1 MISTD
6 TVLCD
11 PNALFAAMRDLPH
24 LDLERPAHP
33 DWRLGRAVPEGRP
46 YPVLTSRNGRHLD
59 VTWLPIIGLS
69 SLQDAKSAEAMS
81 RAVIPISGIRL
92 KHESEVL
99 GRVYADLK
107 PEDPSMP
114 FLIAAEIVVTAD
126 QSEPLC
132 ARPAFTEPV
141 QGRSTW
147 ISHEPWVIE
156 VSQMAQWLFPSSN
169 QVEPQTANPK
179 LLERHVPAHMR

>member
-1 MISTD
+1 MIVTD

-11 PNALFAAMRDLPH
+11 PNALLSAMRDVPN
-24 LDLERPAHP
+24 LDLERRAHA
-33 DWRLGRAVPEGRP
+33 DWQLGRAIPEGQA
-46 YPVLTSRNGRHLD
+46 YPVLTCRNGRHLD
-59 VTWLPIIGLS
+59 VSWLPIVGLS
-69 SLQDAKSAEAMS
+69 SLEEAKSAEVMS

-92 KHESEVL
+92 KHESEAL
-99 GRVYADLK
+99 GRIYADLK

-114 FLIAAEIVVTAD
+114 FLIAAEIVVTPN
-126 QSEPLC
+126 QPEPLC
-132 ARPAFTEPV
+132 ARPVFTAPV

-156 VSQMAQWLFPSSN
+156 VSQMPNWLFPSSN
-169 QVEPQTANPK
+169 QVKPQTANPK